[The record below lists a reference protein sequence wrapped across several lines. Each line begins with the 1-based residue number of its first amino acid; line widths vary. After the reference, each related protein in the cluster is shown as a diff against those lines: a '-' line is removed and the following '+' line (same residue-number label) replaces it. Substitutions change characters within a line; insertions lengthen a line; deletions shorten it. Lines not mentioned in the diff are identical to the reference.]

1 LEYDPL
7 LHIGGIIFMAAKYFT
22 LAEANELIPVVD
34 QDLRALQSLKRQF
47 ETKYLELKKLKEVS
61 YATEVGLEDD
71 PFFTLETEL
80 EFLQI
85 EAKNHI
91 QSFQIKGIELK
102 DIDIGLVDFPALLDD
117 QEVLLCWRQGEAKIE
132 YYHTRNDGFAGRK
145 PISE

>member
-1 LEYDPL
+1 
-7 LHIGGIIFMAAKYFT
+7 MAAKYFT
-22 LAEANELIPVVD
+22 LAEANELIPVVN
-34 QDLRALQSLKRQF
+34 QILRTLQSLKRQF
-47 ETKYLELKKLKEVS
+47 EIKYLELKKLKEVS
-61 YATEVGLEDD
+61 YVTEGGLDND

-91 QSFQIKGIELK
+91 QSFQMKGIELK

-132 YYHTRNDGFAGRK
+132 YYHTRYDGFAGRK

>member
-1 LEYDPL
+1 
-7 LHIGGIIFMAAKYFT
+7 MAAKYFT

-132 YYHTRNDGFAGRK
+132 YYHTRYDGFAGRK

>member
-1 LEYDPL
+1 
-7 LHIGGIIFMAAKYFT
+7 MAAKYFT
-22 LAEANELIPVVD
+22 LAEANELIPVVN
-34 QDLRALQSLKRQF
+34 QILRTLQSLKCQF
-47 ETKYLELKKLKEVS
+47 EIKYLELKKLKEVS
-61 YATEVGLEDD
+61 YVTEGGLDND

-91 QSFQIKGIELK
+91 QSFQMKGIELK

-132 YYHTRNDGFAGRK
+132 YYHTRYDGFAGRK

>member
-1 LEYDPL
+1 
-7 LHIGGIIFMAAKYFT
+7 MAAKYFT

-34 QDLRALQSLKRQF
+34 QILRALQLLKRKF
-47 ETKYLELKKLKEVS
+47 EVKHLELKKLKEFS
-61 YATEVGLEDD
+61 YTTESGLDSD
-71 PFFTLETEL
+71 HFFTLEAEL

-91 QSFQIKGIELK
+91 QSFQMKGIELK
-102 DIDIGLVDFPALLDD
+102 DIDIGLVDFPAVLED

-132 YYHTRNDGFAGRK
+132 YYHTRYDGFAGRK